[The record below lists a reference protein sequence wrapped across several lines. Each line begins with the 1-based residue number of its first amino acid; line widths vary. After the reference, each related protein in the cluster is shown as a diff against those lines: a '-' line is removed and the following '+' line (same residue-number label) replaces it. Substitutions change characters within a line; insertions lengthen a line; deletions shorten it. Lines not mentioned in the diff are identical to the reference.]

1 MTVDSINEILASPK
15 SMESITPDVI
25 GKVFSDY
32 TWKLVGVIN
41 TPDRYFVNQSFD
53 VIFSSINR
61 SYECYVESI
70 TLTGNGN
77 EAIIVLSC
85 DEMDAQIAASRV
97 LDAEILFGEHTGIKT
112 PRKAIRFKDNEK
124 GVYVLEGE
132 KMIFK
137 KLDVIYEGDD
147 YVLSGYSTDKE
158 YLELYDRVLLDPVP
172 TALPEEENEDKNPP
186 DDGES
191 PPEAA

>member
-1 MTVDSINEILASPK
+1 
-15 SMESITPDVI
+15 
-25 GKVFSDY
+25 
-32 TWKLVGVIN
+32 
-41 TPDRYFVNQSFD
+41 
-53 VIFSSINR
+53 
-61 SYECYVESI
+61 
-70 TLTGNGN
+70 
-77 EAIIVLSC
+77 
-85 DEMDAQIAASRV
+85 
-97 LDAEILFGEHTGIKT
+97 
-112 PRKAIRFKDNEK
+112 
-124 GVYVLEGE
+124 
-132 KMIFK
+132 MIFK